1 MIEVRQ
7 TVEFKDWLTSLKD
20 RMAVTAIA
28 ARLERLAYG
37 LKGDVKPVGD
47 GVSELRVHVG
57 PGYRIYFVQRGQ
69 VLIVVLSGGEK
80 RSQDRDIA
88 RAKVLARN
96 L

>member
-7 TVEFKDWLTSLKD
+7 TLEFKDWLGSLKD
-20 RMAVTAIA
+20 RMAAYAIA

-47 GVSELRVHVG
+47 GISELRVHVG
-57 PGYRIYFVQRGQ
+57 PGYRVYFVQRGQ
-69 VLIVVLSGGEK
+69 VLIVVLSGGDK
-80 RSQDRDIA
+80 GSQDRDIA
-88 RAKVLARN
+88 SAKVLARN